1 VESRIPDFVADQ
13 LVSNVDER
21 TSTSRESVMPS
32 ISFEHVHK
40 RFGETRVVED
50 FDLRVA
56 DGELLVL
63 VGGSG
68 SGKSTILRMLAG
80 LEAVTSGTIRI
91 DERDVTSLPP
101 RERDVAMVFQDY
113 ALYPH
118 MTVREN
124 LSLGLRLR
132 KFPREEIEKRVAWA
146 GGMLGLDPLLD
157 RKPKQL
163 SGGQRQRVAMGR
175 AMVREPLVFL
185 FDEPLSNLDAGLR
198 AQMRIEIG
206 SLQRRLRTTTVY
218 VTHDQV
224 EAMTLGDRIV
234 VLADGR
240 IQQVGRPIELYRA
253 PLNRFVAGF
262 IGTPP
267 MNFLTGR
274 LVEENGAAAF
284 MSEGARVKLIGERTV
299 TTPAMGS
306 VTLGI
311 RPEDL
316 RVDFSAPGSDPTHD
330 DRLAGKVVLVER
342 LGGTSH
348 VHFNVGPHRMLASVS
363 DESLPA
369 VGDDIA
375 VRVPP
380 ERIHLF
386 DDAGQAMT

>member
-1 VESRIPDFVADQ
+1 
-13 LVSNVDER
+13 
-21 TSTSRESVMPS
+21 MPS
-32 ISFEHVHK
+32 VTFDHVYK
-40 RFGETRVVED
+40 RFGDTRVIED
-50 FDLRVA
+50 FDLTVA

-80 LEAVTSGTIRI
+80 LEPVTSGTIRI
-91 DERDVTSLPP
+91 DNRDVTALPS

-132 KFPREEIEKRVAWA
+132 KVPRQEIDRRVEWA
-146 GGMLGLDPLLD
+146 GSILGLAPLLD
-157 RKPKQL
+157 RKPKEL

-206 SLQRRLRTTTVY
+206 ALQRRLKTTTVY

-240 IQQVGRPIELYRA
+240 IQQIGQPIELYRA
-253 PLNRFVAGF
+253 PVNRFVAGF
-262 IGTPP
+262 IGTPQ
-267 MNFLTGR
+267 MNF
-274 LVEENGAAAF
+274 VEGVLGEELGATMFVAD
-284 MSEGARVKLIGERTV
+284 GARVKLARPFPMVSGSS
-299 TTPAMGS
+299 AS
-306 VTLGI
+306 VTLGV

-316 RVDFSAPGSDPTHD
+316 LLSTSHSSESPAPDALLG
-330 DRLAGKVVLVER
+330 RVVLVER

-348 VHFNVGPHRMLASVS
+348 VHCDVGAHRLMASVS
-363 DESLPA
+363 HGALPQ
-369 VGDDIA
+369 VGDHVT
-375 VRVPP
+375 VRVPSD
-380 ERIHLF
+380 RVHLF
-386 DDAGQAMT
+386 AADGRALP

>member
-1 VESRIPDFVADQ
+1 
-13 LVSNVDER
+13 
-21 TSTSRESVMPS
+21 MPS
-32 ISFEHVHK
+32 VHFDHLTK
-40 RFGETRVVED
+40 RYGSTTVVDD
-50 FDLRVA
+50 FNLQVQ

-68 SGKSTILRMLAG
+68 SGKTTILRMLAG
-80 LEAVTSGTIRI
+80 LEEVTEGRI
-91 DERDVTSLPP
+91 LIDTRDVTNLPP

-113 ALYPH
+113 GLYPH

-132 KFPREEIEKRVAWA
+132 KVDRKEIDRRVAWA
-146 GGMLGLDPLLD
+146 ADMLRLEPLLN

-163 SGGQRQRVAMGR
+163 SGGQQQRVAMGR

-206 SLQRRLRTTTVY
+206 GLQRRLKTTTVY

-240 IQQVGRPIELYRA
+240 IQQIGTPIDLYLE
-253 PLNRFVAGF
+253 PVNRFVAGF
-262 IGTPP
+262 VGTPP
-267 MNFLTGR
+267 MNFVEGLITSENSRVSFAAEGLDVTVLPQRMPSAMPTG
-274 LVEENGAAAF
+274 
-284 MSEGARVKLIGERTV
+284 
-299 TTPAMGS
+299 P

-311 RPEDL
+311 RPEDIEID
-316 RVDFSAPGSDPTHD
+316 VSTPGANGSPNGDTQG
-330 DRLAGKVVLVER
+330 RVVLVER

-348 VHFNVGPHRMLASVS
+348 VHFDAGPHRMLAAVTN
-363 DESLPA
+363 ERLPEA
-369 VGDDIA
+369 GDAITI
-375 VRVPP
+375 RMRG
-380 ERIHLF
+380 ERMHLF
-386 DDAGQAMT
+386 VDDQRVSGK

>member
-1 VESRIPDFVADQ
+1 MPD
-13 LVSNVDER
+13 VSFD
-21 TSTSRESVMPS
+21 
-32 ISFEHVHK
+32 HVQK
-40 RFGETRVVED
+40 RFGDTMVVED
-50 FDLRVA
+50 FDLQVA
-56 DGELLVL
+56 DGELVVL

-80 LEAVTSGTIRI
+80 LESVTAGTIRI
-91 DERDVTSLPP
+91 AGRDVTQLPP

-118 MTVREN
+118 MTVSEN

-132 KFPREEIEKRVAWA
+132 KLPRAEIDRRIGWA
-146 GGMLGLDPLLD
+146 AGMLGLDALLG
-157 RKPKQL
+157 RKPKEL

-185 FDEPLSNLDAGLR
+185 FDEPLSNLDASLR

-206 SLQRRLRTTTVY
+206 GLQRRLKTTTVY

-234 VLADGR
+234 VLAAGR
-240 IQQVGRPIELYRA
+240 IQQIGVPIELYSRPA
-253 PLNRFVAGF
+253 NRFVAGF

-267 MNFLTGR
+267 MNFIDGHLHGEQGQLVFVADGFR
-274 LVEENGAAAF
+274 LPLQPG
-284 MSEGARVKLIGERTV
+284 RTV
-299 TTPAMGS
+299 AGTPLP

-316 RVDFSAPGSDPTHD
+316 ELRPSAPAPASGGE
-330 DRLAGKVVLVER
+330 LAGSVRLVER

-348 VHFNVGPHRMLASVS
+348 IHVDIGTHRIMAAVS
-363 DESLPA
+363 NQILPD
-369 VGDDIA
+369 VGDRVGIVIPSGRVHLFANDGTA
-375 VRVPP
+375 VR
-380 ERIHLF
+380 
-386 DDAGQAMT
+386 

>member
-1 VESRIPDFVADQ
+1 
-13 LVSNVDER
+13 
-21 TSTSRESVMPS
+21 MPFL
-32 ISFEHVHK
+32 SFEQVSK
-40 RFGETRVVED
+40 RFGEVVVVEE
-50 FDLRVA
+50 FSLRVE

-68 SGKSTILRMLAG
+68 SGKSTILRMAAG
-80 LEAVTSGTIRI
+80 LESVTSGRIQI
-91 DERDVTSLPP
+91 DERDITHLPP

-118 MTVREN
+118 MTVAEN

-132 KFPREEIEKRVAWA
+132 KLPRAEIERRVRWA
-146 GGMLGLDPLLD
+146 AEMLGIDGLLD

-198 AQMRIEIG
+198 ARMRIEIG
-206 SLQRRLRTTTVY
+206 ALQRRLKTTTVF

-234 VLADGR
+234 VLANGR
-240 IQQVGRPIELYRA
+240 IQQVGRPIDLYRS
-253 PLNRFVAGF
+253 PVSRFVAGF

-267 MNFLTGR
+267 MNFIEGR
-274 LVEENGAAAF
+274 IEEEDGRVQFVA
-284 MSEGARVKLIGERTV
+284 EGARVELTAEHMRGLR
-299 TTPAMGS
+299 GS
-306 VTLGI
+306 EPRTLGV

-316 RVDFSAPGSDPTHD
+316 QLASDDPGQDETAATRLHGRV
-330 DRLAGKVVLVER
+330 LLVER

-348 VHFNVGPHRMLASVS
+348 IHIEVGSQRLLVVVAG
-363 DESLPA
+363 DKLPV
-369 VGDDIA
+369 VGDALEI
-375 VRVPP
+375 RVPP
-380 ERIHLF
+380 GRVHLF
-386 DDAGQAMT
+386 SAQGQAVDTRT

>member
-1 VESRIPDFVADQ
+1 
-13 LVSNVDER
+13 
-21 TSTSRESVMPS
+21 MPS
-32 ISFEHVHK
+32 LHFEQVSK
-40 RFGETRVVED
+40 RFGDVVVVEE
-50 FDLRVA
+50 FSLHVE

-68 SGKSTILRMLAG
+68 SGKSTILRMAAG
-80 LEAVTSGTIRI
+80 LESVSSGSIRI
-91 DERDVTSLPP
+91 DERDITHLPP

-132 KFPREEIEKRVAWA
+132 KFARAEIDRRVQWA
-146 GGMLGLDPLLD
+146 AEMLGIDALLD

-175 AMVREPLVFL
+175 AMVREPMVFL

-198 AQMRIEIG
+198 ARMRIEIG
-206 SLQRRLRTTTVY
+206 ALQRRLKTTTVF

-240 IQQVGRPIELYRA
+240 IQQVGRPIELYRS
-253 PLNRFVAGF
+253 PVNRFVAGF

-267 MNFLTGR
+267 MNFIDG
-274 LVEENGAAAF
+274 VVQVENGRAQF
-284 MSEGARVKLIGERTV
+284 VSDGVRVELAPERMRDAPSAKALTLGV
-299 TTPAMGS
+299 LPGGP
-306 VTLGI
+306 VTLGV

-316 RVDFSAPGSDPTHD
+316 ELVMRSGLSDGMASERSGET
-330 DRLAGKVVLVER
+330 AGGRIDVAASGR
-342 LGGTSH
+342 IGYPAGTR
-348 VHFNVGPHRMLASVS
+348 F
-363 DESLPA
+363 
-369 VGDDIA
+369 GDTA
-375 VRVPP
+375 
-380 ERIHLF
+380 
-386 DDAGQAMT
+386 DA

>member
-1 VESRIPDFVADQ
+1 MARV
-13 LVSNVDER
+13 
-21 TSTSRESVMPS
+21 T
-32 ISFEHVHK
+32 FEHVTK
-40 RFGETRVVED
+40 WFGETRVVED
-50 FDLRVA
+50 LDLEVA

-80 LEAVTSGTIRI
+80 LESVTSGTIRI
-91 DERDVTSLPP
+91 DGRDVTHLPP

-118 MTVREN
+118 MSVREN
-124 LSLGLRLR
+124 LSLGLRL
-132 KFPREEIEKRVAWA
+132 KKVPRPEIDKRVAWA
-146 GGMLGLDPLLD
+146 AGILGLDPLLD

-206 SLQRRLRTTTVY
+206 ALQRRLKTTTVY

-234 VLADGR
+234 VLANGV
-240 IQQVGRPIELYRA
+240 IQQVGHPIELYRA
-253 PLNRFVAGF
+253 PANRFVAGF

-267 MNFLTGR
+267 MNFLEGRIVELDGRVDFVAEEGGIHIELPRERVTATLATG
-274 LVEENGAAAF
+274 A
-284 MSEGARVKLIGERTV
+284 
-299 TTPAMGS
+299 
-306 VTLGI
+306 VTLGV

-316 RVDFSAPGSDPTHD
+316 VLD
-330 DRLAGKVVLVER
+330 LAASNSTAREALKGPVVLVER

-348 VHFNVGPHRMLASVS
+348 VHVELGRRRLLALMSGDGLPEVGAN
-363 DESLPA
+363 
-369 VGDDIA
+369 
-375 VRVPP
+375 VRVYVPGD
-380 ERIHLF
+380 RVYLF
-386 DDAGQAMT
+386 AADGRALRSSTG

>member
-1 VESRIPDFVADQ
+1 
-13 LVSNVDER
+13 
-21 TSTSRESVMPS
+21 MPS
-32 ISFEHVHK
+32 VTFDHVRKSFGDAV
-40 RFGETRVVED
+40 VVED
-50 FDLRVA
+50 FDLVVA

-68 SGKSTILRMLAG
+68 SGKSTILRMVAG
-80 LEAVTSGTIRI
+80 LEEVTSGTIRI
-91 DERDVTSLPP
+91 DATDVTQLPP

-113 ALYPH
+113 GLYPH

-124 LSLGLRLR
+124 LSLGLRIR
-132 KFPREEIEKRVAWA
+132 KIAATEIDRRVTWA
-146 GGMLGLDPLLD
+146 AGMLGLAPLLD

-175 AMVREPLVFL
+175 AMVREPKVFL

-206 SLQRRLRTTTVY
+206 GLQRRLKTTTIY

-240 IQQVGRPIELYRA
+240 IQQIGRPIDLYRA
-253 PLNRFVAGF
+253 PVNRFVAGF

-267 MNFLTGR
+267 MNFVEGTLR
-274 LVEENGAAAF
+274 EENGEVSFIAT
-284 MSEGARVKLIGERTV
+284 GVTIKLRRDNTGTAK
-299 TTPAMGS
+299 PADPL
-306 VTLGI
+306 TLGI

-316 RVDFSAPGSDPTHD
+316 RIDPSSDADALPGS
-330 DRLAGKVVLVER
+330 VVLVER

-348 VHFNVGPHRMLASVS
+348 VHFDVEGGSRLMASVS
-363 DESLPA
+363 NDQLPD
-369 VGDDIA
+369 VGDTIR

-380 ERIHLF
+380 ERVHLF
-386 DDAGQAMT
+386 GSDGKTISNSSQ

>member
-1 VESRIPDFVADQ
+1 
-13 LVSNVDER
+13 
-21 TSTSRESVMPS
+21 MPS
-32 ISFEHVHK
+32 VTFDHVSK
-40 RFGETRVVED
+40 RFGDVTVVED
-50 FDLRVA
+50 FDLRVE

-80 LEAVTSGTIRI
+80 LETVTTGKIKI
-91 DERDVTSLPP
+91 DERDVTDLPP
-101 RERDVAMVFQDY
+101 RHRDVAMVFQDY
-113 ALYPH
+113 GLYPH

-132 KFPREEIEKRVAWA
+132 KIPKQEIDRRVEWA
-146 GGMLGLDPLLD
+146 GGMLQLAPLLD

-175 AMVREPLVFL
+175 AMVREPMVFL

-206 SLQRRLRTTTVY
+206 GLQRRLNTTTVY

-240 IQQVGRPIELYRA
+240 IQQIGRPIDLYLS
-253 PLNRFVAGF
+253 PVNRFVAGF
-262 IGTPP
+262 IGTPA
-267 MNFLTGR
+267 MNFVQGR
-274 LVEENGAAAF
+274 IDGETF
-284 MSEGARVKLIGERTV
+284 IMEGARVKLDG
-299 TTPAMGS
+299 PAQS
-306 VTLGI
+306 AQPVTLGI

-316 RVDFSAPGSDPTHD
+316 NVEFSSNGSPASADA
-330 DRLAGKVVLVER
+330 LLGKIVLVER

-348 VHFNVGPHRMLASVS
+348 IHFEVGPHRLMASVVA
-363 DESLPA
+363 ESLPN
-369 VGDDIA
+369 VGESIS
-375 VRVPP
+375 VRIPSTKAHVFAADG
-380 ERIHLF
+380 RAL
-386 DDAGQAMT
+386 

>member
-1 VESRIPDFVADQ
+1 
-13 LVSNVDER
+13 
-21 TSTSRESVMPS
+21 MPS
-32 ISFEHVHK
+32 VSFEHVYK
-40 RFGETRVVED
+40 RFGDAVVIED
-50 FDLRVA
+50 FDMQVA

-80 LEAVTSGTIRI
+80 LEEVTTGTIRI
-91 DERDVTSLPP
+91 ADRDVTALPP

-124 LSLGLRLR
+124 LSLGLRIR
-132 KFPREEIEKRVAWA
+132 KVPRQEIDKRVGWA
-146 GGMLGLDPLLD
+146 GGMLGLEPLLD

-206 SLQRRLRTTTVY
+206 SLQRRLKTTTVY

-234 VLADGR
+234 VLANGR
-240 IQQVGRPIELYRA
+240 VQQVGPPIELYRA
-253 PLNRFVAGF
+253 PVNRFVAGF

-267 MNFLTGR
+267 MNFIEGHL
-274 LVEENGAAAF
+274 EEQDGEPVFTAE
-284 MSEGARVKLIGERTV
+284 SARVQLRGRDIAIPRSSE
-299 TTPAMGS
+299 P

-316 RVDFSAPGSDPTHD
+316 SVDFASTDQSAEQAGKA
-330 DRLAGKVVLVER
+330 LAGRVVLVER

-348 VHFNVGPHRMLASVS
+348 VHLDVGSHRLMASVS
-363 DESLPA
+363 NDLLPD
-369 VGDDIA
+369 VGDNLTI
-375 VRVPP
+375 RVPA
-380 ERIHLF
+380 ERVHLF
-386 DDAGQAMT
+386 GADGRALR

>member
-1 VESRIPDFVADQ
+1 LP
-13 LVSNVDER
+13 
-21 TSTSRESVMPS
+21 SVK
-32 ISFEHVHK
+32 FDHVRK
-40 RFGETRVVED
+40 AFGDVVVVED
-50 FDLRVA
+50 FDLTVA

-68 SGKSTILRMLAG
+68 SGKSTILRIVAG
-80 LEAVTSGTIRI
+80 LEEVTSGSIRI
-91 DERDVTSLPP
+91 DDLDVTALPP

-113 ALYPH
+113 GLYPH

-132 KFPREEIEKRVAWA
+132 KIARQEIERRVTWA
-146 GGMLGLDPLLD
+146 AGMLGLAPLLD

-175 AMVREPLVFL
+175 AMVREPKVFL
-185 FDEPLSNLDAGLR
+185 FDEPLSNLDASLR

-206 SLQRRLRTTTVY
+206 GLQRRLNTTTIY

-234 VLADGR
+234 VLANGR
-240 IQQVGRPIELYRA
+240 IQQIGRPIDLYRA

-267 MNFLTGR
+267 MNFVDGSLREDDGR
-274 LVEENGAAAF
+274 VFFSTAGIGIGVPREKT
-284 MSEGARVKLIGERTV
+284 ARVKAAEAL
-299 TTPAMGS
+299 
-306 VTLGI
+306 TLGI

-316 RVDFSAPGSDPTHD
+316 RLNASGVPSVEGGPPREAFTG
-330 DRLAGKVVLVER
+330 RVVLVER

-348 VHFNVGPHRMLASVS
+348 VHFDVEGGSRMMASVLN
-363 DESLPA
+363 DRLPE
-369 VGDDIA
+369 VGETIS
-375 VRVPP
+375 VTVPP
-380 ERIHLF
+380 ERVHLF
-386 DDAGQAMT
+386 AADGRSISNSASLPS

>member
-1 VESRIPDFVADQ
+1 
-13 LVSNVDER
+13 
-21 TSTSRESVMPS
+21 MPYL
-32 ISFEHVHK
+32 SFEQVSK
-40 RFGETRVVED
+40 RFGDVVVVEE
-50 FDLRVA
+50 FSLRVD

-68 SGKSTILRMLAG
+68 SGKSTILRMAAG
-80 LEAVTSGTIRI
+80 LESVSSGTIRI
-91 DERDVTSLPP
+91 DERDITHLPP

-118 MTVREN
+118 MTVQEN

-132 KFPREEIEKRVAWA
+132 KIARTEIDRRVHWA
-146 GGMLGLDPLLD
+146 AEMLGIDALLE

-198 AQMRIEIG
+198 ARMRIEIG
-206 SLQRRLRTTTVY
+206 ALQRRLKTTTVF

-240 IQQVGRPIELYRA
+240 IQQVGRPIDLYRS
-253 PLNRFVAGF
+253 PVNRFVAGF

-267 MNFLTGR
+267 MNFIDG
-274 LVEENGAAAF
+274 LVQVENGLGQF
-284 MSEGARVKLIGERTV
+284 VSDGVRVELSAERMRDAPAGE
-299 TTPAMGS
+299 PL
-306 VTLGI
+306 TLGV

-316 RVDFSAPGSDPTHD
+316 ELVVGNERPDGMAGGRIRGRV
-330 DRLAGKVVLVER
+330 LLVER

-348 VHFNVGPHRMLASVS
+348 IHFEVGANRLLVTATG
-363 DESLPA
+363 EQLPD
-369 VGDDIA
+369 VEDTVE
-375 VRVPP
+375 VRIPS
-380 ERIHLF
+380 ERVHLF
-386 DDAGQAMT
+386 GADGRARIEGRGW

>member
-1 VESRIPDFVADQ
+1 
-13 LVSNVDER
+13 
-21 TSTSRESVMPS
+21 MPS
-32 ISFEHVHK
+32 LSFEQVSK
-40 RFGETRVVED
+40 RFGEVVVVEE
-50 FDLRVA
+50 FSLRVEN
-56 DGELLVL
+56 GELLVL

-68 SGKSTILRMLAG
+68 SGKSTILRMVAG
-80 LEAVTSGTIRI
+80 LESISSGSIRI
-91 DERDVTSLPP
+91 DEQDISHLPP

-118 MTVREN
+118 LTVKEN

-132 KFPREEIEKRVAWA
+132 KIPKAEIERRVRWA
-146 GGMLGLDPLLD
+146 GEILGIDTLLD

-198 AQMRIEIG
+198 ARMRIEIG
-206 SLQRRLRTTTVY
+206 ALQRRLGTTTVY

-240 IQQVGRPIELYRA
+240 IQQVGRPIELYRNPA
-253 PLNRFVAGF
+253 NRFVAGF

-267 MNFLTGR
+267 MNLIDGR
-274 LVEENGAAAF
+274 LQVENGRGAFVAEGVRLDLPAERIRGVAA
-284 MSEGARVKLIGERTV
+284 SERT
-299 TTPAMGS
+299 
-306 VTLGI
+306 TLGV

-316 RVDFSAPGSDPTHD
+316 QLVMDEPVRGEAAGTHLRGRV
-330 DRLAGKVVLVER
+330 LLVER

-348 VHFNVGPHRMLASVS
+348 IHFEVGPNRLLVSVS
-363 DESLPA
+363 GEQLPDA
-369 VGDDIA
+369 GDA
-375 VRVPP
+375 LEVEVPSARV
-380 ERIHLF
+380 HLF
-386 DDAGQAMT
+386 GADGRAVTDQT

>member
-1 VESRIPDFVADQ
+1 
-13 LVSNVDER
+13 
-21 TSTSRESVMPS
+21 MPS
-32 ISFEHVHK
+32 LSFEQVSK
-40 RFGETRVVED
+40 QFGDVVVVEE
-50 FDLRVA
+50 FSLRVE

-68 SGKSTILRMLAG
+68 SGKSTILRMAAG
-80 LEAVTSGTIRI
+80 LESVSSGSIRI
-91 DERDVTSLPP
+91 DERDITHLPP

-132 KFPREEIEKRVAWA
+132 KFARAEIDRRVGWA
-146 GGMLGLDPLLD
+146 GEMLGIDALLD

-198 AQMRIEIG
+198 ARMRIEIG
-206 SLQRRLRTTTVY
+206 ALQRRLKTTTVF

-240 IQQVGRPIELYRA
+240 IQQVGRPIELYRN

-267 MNFLTGR
+267 MNFVNGIVR
-274 LVEENGAAAF
+274 MENGGAQFVAEGVCVDLAGESIRGDAAA
-284 MSEGARVKLIGERTV
+284 EL
-299 TTPAMGS
+299 
-306 VTLGI
+306 TLGI
-311 RPEDL
+311 RPEHLEIVTGDATADQMGDAPVGEATAHPRAAATGGIIRG
-316 RVDFSAPGSDPTHD
+316 RV
-330 DRLAGKVVLVER
+330 LLIER

-348 VHFNVGPHRMLASVS
+348 IHLEAGSNRLLAAVTG
-363 DESLPA
+363 ERLPA
-369 VGDDIA
+369 VGELVE
-375 VRVPP
+375 VRVPS
-380 ERIHLF
+380 ERVHLF
-386 DDAGQAMT
+386 DVHGRAVAAVGSETAH